1 MDLREEIIVNIKFT
15 YHVSLPDLDNG
26 KCFYAGG
33 YFKHHLHFFKQSLEQ
48 IWNYHDINNI
58 IW

>member
-26 KCFYAGG
+26 KCSYAGG
-33 YFKHHLHFFKQSLEQ
+33 LFKHHLHFFLIEFGT
-48 IWNYHDINNI
+48 NMELP
-58 IW
+58 